1 MIVSMKWMFL
11 LAAMAAVQA
20 GAADRPELAGIKT
33 VYLLPMSSSLDQ
45 FLAVR
50 LTKGG
55 ALQVVTDPNLAD
67 AIISDSIG
75 AGLEDKLNS
84 MYGERKQADKDK
96 DKDKDSDKDKDQSQP
111 AFAGAMGGAGRS
123 KGAVFLIDRKTR
135 SVIWSDY
142 VRPKSAQPE
151 ELNRVADK
159 VATQLEKE
167 KRGKQEK

>member
-1 MIVSMKWMFL
+1 MKWMFL
-11 LAAMAAVQA
+11 LAAAAAVQA
-20 GAADRPELAGIKT
+20 VAADRPELAGIKT
-33 VYLLPMSSSLDQ
+33 VYLLPMTSSLDQ

-67 AIISDSIG
+67 AVICDSIG

-84 MYGERKQADKDK
+84 MYGEKKQADKDK
-96 DKDKDSDKDKDQSQP
+96 DKDKDQSQP
-111 AFAGAMGGAGRS
+111 SFAGPMGGAGRS

-151 ELNRVADK
+151 EMNRVADK
-159 VATQLEKE
+159 IATQLEKE